1 VHDDANAPLR
11 DRVHCVALKTPTPLL
26 VKLTVPDGA
35 VALPMEEEM
44 RQQIE
49 ERKANTPPGRGKR
62 EALVAA
68 MELKDYE
75 FNAHGLTL
83 DSSMSQPRSFRI
95 DLKGLSRWWPSCPGR
110 A

>member
-1 VHDDANAPLR
+1 VHDDANA
-11 DRVHCVALKTPTPLL
+11 PLL

-35 VALPMEEEM
+35 VALPREEEM

-49 ERKANTPPGRGKR
+49 ERKANTPRGRGKR

-83 DSSMSQPRSFRI
+83 DSSSMSQPRSFRI